1 MLYAF
6 LAILS
11 GMLISGQSSCNG
23 LLYPFIGVIAVGFVS
38 QLLNA
43 VTSFFF
49 SLIYFHRP
57 PRLKGLPFYDYFG
70 GVCAMFVLGFS
81 GYLVAHLGT
90 AVTVCLSVSGQLFM
104 SAIVDHFGWFGSEKV
119 PFKAR
124 RLPGFFCI
132 LAGVFV
138 INFAGANTF
147 QGISGRGF
155 LFLLLIFAILVG
167 CVTVFA
173 RMFNFE
179 ASKYVGKL
187 DGNFA
192 NAGFG
197 SIVSFIIYLISVK
210 GQLSFSGFASAPALG
225 YLTGPIGA
233 ISCVLNSLSYAK
245 MKVFHATIFLL
256 IGQISAGILVDLIM
270 YRSFPLGKLIGILII
285 CVGIFFDKKYTAPK
299 AA

>member
-104 SAIVDHFGWFGSEKV
+104 SAIVDHFGWFGS
-119 PFKAR
+119 
-124 RLPGFFCI
+124 
-132 LAGVFV
+132 
-138 INFAGANTF
+138 
-147 QGISGRGF
+147 
-155 LFLLLIFAILVG
+155 
-167 CVTVFA
+167 
-173 RMFNFE
+173 
-179 ASKYVGKL
+179 
-187 DGNFA
+187 
-192 NAGFG
+192 
-197 SIVSFIIYLISVK
+197 
-210 GQLSFSGFASAPALG
+210 
-225 YLTGPIGA
+225 
-233 ISCVLNSLSYAK
+233 
-245 MKVFHATIFLL
+245 
-256 IGQISAGILVDLIM
+256 
-270 YRSFPLGKLIGILII
+270 
-285 CVGIFFDKKYTAPK
+285 
-299 AA
+299 

>member
-225 YLTGPIGA
+225 YLDRPHRSDFLRVKQLKLCKNEG
-233 ISCVLNSLSYAK
+233 LSRHY
-245 MKVFHATIFLL
+245 F
-256 IGQISAGILVDLIM
+256 SADRTDL
-270 YRSFPLGKLIGILII
+270 RRDPGGSDHVQKL
-285 CVGIFFDKKYTAPK
+285 PSWK
-299 AA
+299 ADRHSDHLRRDLF